1 MSVDTFKINES
12 VRSVGTCTRVALT
25 TAQTVTLPANANSIL
40 ISADGQPI
48 RFTIDGTTPTSTLGI
63 TLAVNQPLRL
73 DLFPGAAV
81 KAIETTAS
89 GFLNYQ
95 FLQILG

>member
-1 MSVDTFKINES
+1 MALDAFKVDAS

-48 RFTIDGTTPTSTLGI
+48 RFTIDGTTPTATLGI

-73 DLFPGAAV
+73 DLYPKAV
-81 KAIETTAS
+81 LNAIETAAS

>member
-1 MSVDTFKINES
+1 MGADTFKADNS
-12 VRSVGTCTRVALT
+12 VRAIGTCTRVALT

-40 ISADGQPI
+40 ISADTNPI

-73 DLFPGAAV
+73 DLFPGAV
-81 KAIETTAS
+81 LKAIETTAS

-95 FLQILG
+95 FIQILG

>member
-1 MSVDTFKINES
+1 MGSDSFKADAS
-12 VRSVGTCTRVALT
+12 VRAVGTCSRIALT
-25 TAQTVTLPANANSIL
+25 TAQTVTLPNNANSIL

-73 DLFPGAAV
+73 DLFPGAV
-81 KAIETTAS
+81 LKAIETAAS

-95 FLQILG
+95 FIQILS